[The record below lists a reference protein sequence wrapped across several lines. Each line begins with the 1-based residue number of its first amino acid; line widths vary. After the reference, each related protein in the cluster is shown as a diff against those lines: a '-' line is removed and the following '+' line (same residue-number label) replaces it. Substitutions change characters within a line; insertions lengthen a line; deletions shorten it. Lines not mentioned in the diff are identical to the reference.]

1 MQCDC
6 PDINN
11 VLLCLIMT
19 VIVVIASLYQMMSK
33 MSGEGSCLGGK
44 YDAATSHSADNKSSK
59 IASETG
65 DAAKK
70 GQRQTLLLT
79 WPRF

>member
-1 MQCDC
+1 
-6 PDINN
+6 
-11 VLLCLIMT
+11 MT

-44 YDAATSHSADNKSSK
+44 YDATTSPHSADNKSSK

-79 WPRF
+79 